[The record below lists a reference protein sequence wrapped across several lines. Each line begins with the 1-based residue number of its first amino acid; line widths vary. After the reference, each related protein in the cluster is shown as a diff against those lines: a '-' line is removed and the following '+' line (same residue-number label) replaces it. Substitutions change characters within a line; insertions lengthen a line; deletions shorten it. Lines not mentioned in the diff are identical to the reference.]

1 MEENRENQEIQ
12 KESGWESGLSGINRW
27 LVIGA
32 VALLIAA
39 GVAFGYG
46 YRQQLTV
53 GHLTAQQS
61 VATATIDQLQ
71 NQLNNVNAKLND
83 MAAAQ
88 QAAAQEAEQKKARA
102 AAAAKQGAPVDKRY
116 KQLQAQLEDQEKQLK
131 DTQDLWRKTG
141 QSSRRASVRRR
152 TSSTGLSLK
161 RMTTWWCCNGAASAT
176 ISNST

>member
-88 QAAAQEAEQKKARA
+88 QAAAQE
-102 AAAAKQGAPVDKRY
+102 D
-116 KQLQAQLEDQEKQLK
+116 
-131 DTQDLWRKTG
+131 RKSTRLN
-141 QSSRRASVRRR
+141 SSHR
-152 TSSTGLSLK
+152 
-161 RMTTWWCCNGAASAT
+161 C
-176 ISNST
+176 IS